1 MFLKFYT
8 IQMKNILFALI
19 LLFSIVL
26 GAQDLKYQ
34 AERDKINNLV
44 HTKLKV
50 DFNFEKSQ
58 LNGEAW
64 VTLTPHF
71 YAVNKVVLDAKSFNI
86 HEVKVNDKKAGF
98 NYSDDE
104 LTIELDKS
112 YKKGEEYTVYIK
124 YTAKPEEII
133 QKGSENITDAKGLY
147 FIDPKEED
155 PNKPTQIWTQGETES
170 NSCWF
175 PTIDSPNQKT
185 TQEIYMTVPNKY
197 VTLSNGTLK
206 SQVVNPNGTRTDY
219 WKMDQKHAPYLV
231 FMGVGEF
238 NITKD
243 TWNGLEV
250 NYYVEPEFA
259 PEAKTIFGNTP
270 EMITYFSNIT
280 GIPYPWDKYSQI
292 VVRDFVS
299 GAMENTT
306 AVVHAEDAQQ
316 KMGQLIDNNEW
327 EGTIAHELF
336 HHWFGDLVTTESW
349 ANLTVNESFAT
360 YSVYLWFAHKYG
372 KDKADANMYS
382 DVQTYITSQSENKDL
397 VRFYYMDREDMFDT
411 VSYHKGNAILHM
423 LRDVIGDEA
432 FFEGMNTFL
441 TTYKY
446 GTAEAH
452 QLRLVFEKVSGKDLN
467 WFFNQWYYGNGH
479 IKMNVTYDYNTIN
492 KTVTVNV
499 NQKGKTFKFPLS
511 IDIYEETGKTTHN
524 VWVDS
529 AQNSFTFSFNKLPKL
544 INIDAKHVLLAEIA
558 VKKTLNEYIY
568 QFNNA
573 PHYLDRRLALEE
585 IAKEQSNKEAFN
597 TLLKAFNDPY
607 YEIRIMALENIDLFQ
622 KYNKK
627 EAIDKIVKMA
637 QSDPKTLVQAAAI
650 SVLGKL
656 VDPIYKPIFVNG
668 MDSESYAV
676 NGKSLISLYQI
687 DKQAALSKLNTLPE
701 ATKKYMA
708 DAVTT
713 IYISEKDKTKLPFIA
728 NHILKG
734 MFLTEDKRTQQIY
747 GEAFKWIAESDNKE
761 AITNLTK
768 DFVTLGLRYKK
779 YKFDQLGVNML
790 NQLVYAQ
797 QQSKNSNKEELIIIL
812 KTGIATLIE

>member
-1 MFLKFYT
+1 
-8 IQMKNILFALI
+8 MKNILFALI
-19 LLFSIVL
+19 LLFSLVL
-26 GAQDLKYQ
+26 SAQDLKYQ
-34 AERDKINNLV
+34 PEREKINNLV

-64 VTLTPHF
+64 VTLAPHF

-104 LTIELDKS
+104 LTVDLDKT
-112 YKKGEEYTVYIK
+112 YKKGEEYTVYVK
-124 YTAKPEEII
+124 YTAKPEEIK

-170 NSCWF
+170 SSCWF

-206 SQVVNPNGTRTDY
+206 SQTSNPNGTRTDY

-238 NITKD
+238 SVVKD
-243 TWNGLEV
+243 SWNGLEV
-250 NYYVEPEFA
+250 NYYVEPEYA
-259 PEAKTIFGNTP
+259 SEAKAIFGNTP

-280 GIPYPWDKYSQI
+280 GIPYPWDKYNQI
-292 VVRDFVS
+292 VVRDYVS

-327 EGTIAHELF
+327 ESTIAHELF
-336 HHWFGDLVTTESW
+336 HHWFGNLVTTESW

-382 DVQTYITSQSENKDL
+382 DIQIYLTSQSEDKDL
-397 VRFYYMDREDMFDT
+397 VRFYYMDREDMFDA

-423 LRDVIGDEA
+423 LRDVVGDEA
-432 FFEGMNTFL
+432 FFEGMNTYL

-452 QLRLVFEKVSGKDLN
+452 QLRLIFEKVSGKDLN
-467 WFFNQWYYGNGH
+467 WFFNQWYYGSGH

-492 KTVTVNV
+492 KTVTVNI
-499 NQKGKTFKFPLS
+499 NQRGKSFKFPLS
-511 IDIYEETGKTTHN
+511 IDIYEESGKTTHN

-529 AQNSFTFSFNKLPKL
+529 AQNSFTFPFNKLPKL

-568 QFNNA
+568 QFNKA

-585 IAKEQSNKEAFN
+585 IVREQSNKEAFN
-597 TLLKAFNDPY
+597 TILKALNDPY
-607 YEIRIMALENIDLFQ
+607 YEIRVLALENIDLFQ

-656 VDPIYKPIFVNG
+656 VDPIYKPLFENAMNSNSFSVTG
-668 MDSESYAV
+668 Q
-676 NGKSLISLYQI
+676 SLISLYQI
-687 DKQAALSKLNTLPE
+687 DKQSALKKLSTLPE
-701 ATKKYMA
+701 ENKKYMA
-708 DAVTT
+708 DAITT

-728 NHILKG
+728 NHLLKG
-734 MFLTEDKRTQQIY
+734 MFLTENKRTQQIY
-747 GEAFKWIAESDNKE
+747 SEAFKWIAESDNKE
-761 AITNLTK
+761 AITNLTN
-768 DFVTLGLRYKK
+768 DFVKLGLQYKK

-812 KTGIATLIE
+812 KTGIAKLIE

>member
-1 MFLKFYT
+1 
-8 IQMKNILFALI
+8 MKNILFALI

-34 AERDKINNLV
+34 PERDKINNLV

-71 YAVNKVVLDAKSFNI
+71 YAVNKVVLDAKSFFI
-86 HEVKVNDKKAGF
+86 YEVKVNDKKADY
-98 NYSDDE
+98 NYSEDE
-104 LTIELDKS
+104 LTVELDKT
-112 YKKGEEYTVYIK
+112 YKKGEEYTVYVK
-124 YTAKPEEII
+124 YIAKPEEIK

-185 TQEIYMTVPNKY
+185 TQEIYMTVPNKF

-231 FMGVGEF
+231 FIGVGEF
-238 NITKD
+238 NVTKD
-243 TWNGLEV
+243 SWNGIEV
-250 NYYVEPEFA
+250 NYYVETEFA

-327 EGTIAHELF
+327 ESTIAHELF

-372 KDKADANMYS
+372 KDKADSNMYS
-382 DVQTYITSQSENKDL
+382 DVQTYMTSQSEDKDL

-432 FFEGMNTFL
+432 FFEGMNTYL

-492 KTVTVNV
+492 KTVTVNI
-499 NQKGKTFKFPLS
+499 NQKGKSFKFPLS

-529 AQNSFTFSFNKLPKL
+529 AQNSFTFSFNKMPKL

-558 VKKTLNEYIY
+558 VKKTLNEFIF

-585 IAKEQSNKEAFN
+585 ISKEQSNKDAFN
-597 TLLKAFNDPY
+597 TLLNALNDPY
-607 YEIRIMALENIDLFQ
+607 YEIRILALESIDLFQ

-656 VDPIYKPIFVNG
+656 VDPIYKPLFQNG
-668 MDSESYAV
+668 MNSESYAV
-676 NGKSLISLYQI
+676 IGKSLISLYQI
-687 DKQAALSKLNTLPE
+687 DKQAALLKLNTLPE
-701 ATKKYMA
+701 DTKKYMA

-734 MFLTEDKRTQQIY
+734 MFLTEDKRTQQTY
-747 GEAFKWIAESDNKE
+747 AEAFKWIAESDNKE
-761 AITNLTK
+761 AITNLTN

-779 YKFDQLGVNML
+779 YKFDQMAINML

-812 KTGIATLIE
+812 KTGIAKLVE

>member
-1 MFLKFYT
+1 
-8 IQMKNILFALI
+8 MKNILLALI

-26 GAQDLKYQ
+26 GAQDSKYQ
-34 AERDKINNLV
+34 PERDKINNLV

-71 YAVNKVVLDAKSFNI
+71 YDVNKVVLDAKSFNV

-98 NYSDDE
+98 NYSEDE
-104 LTIELDKS
+104 LTVELDKT

-124 YTAKPEEII
+124 YTAKPEEIK
-133 QKGSENITDAKGLY
+133 QKGSENIKDAKGLY

-197 VTLSNGTLK
+197 VTLSNGKLK
-206 SQVVNPNGTRTDY
+206 SQVINPNGTRTDY

-238 NITKD
+238 SVTKD

-259 PEAKTIFGNTP
+259 SEAKAIFGNTP

-382 DVQTYITSQSENKDL
+382 DVQTYMTSQSEDKNL

-423 LRDVIGDEA
+423 LRDMLGDEA
-432 FFEGMNTFL
+432 FFEGMNTYL

-467 WFFNQWYYGNGH
+467 WFFNQWYFGNGH

-492 KTVTVNV
+492 RTVTVNV

-529 AQNSFTFSFNKLPKL
+529 AQNSFTFSFNRLPKL

-558 VKKTLNEYIY
+558 VKKSLNEYIY

-607 YEIRIMALENIDLFQ
+607 YEIRILALENIDLFQ

-627 EAIDKIVKMA
+627 EAIDKIVNMA

-656 VDPIYKPIFVNG
+656 VDPIYKPLFEKG
-668 MDSESYAV
+668 MTSESYAV
-676 NGKSLISLYQI
+676 TGKSLISLYQI
-687 DKQAALSKLNTLPE
+687 DKQAALAKLNTLPE
-701 ATKKYMA
+701 DTKKYMA

-713 IYISEKDKTKLPFIA
+713 IYISEKDKSKLPFIA
-728 NHILKG
+728 NHVLKG
-734 MFLTEDKRTQQIY
+734 MFLTEDKRTQQTY
-747 GEAFKWIAESDNKE
+747 AEAFKWIAESDNKE
-761 AITNLTK
+761 AITNLTN
-768 DFVTLGLRYKK
+768 DFVKLGLQYKK
-779 YKFDQLGVNML
+779 YKFDQMSINML

-797 QQSKNSNKEELIIIL
+797 QQSKNSNKEELILIL
-812 KTGIATLIE
+812 KTGIAKLIE

>member
-1 MFLKFYT
+1 
-8 IQMKNILFALI
+8 MKNILFALL

-26 GAQDLKYQ
+26 GAQNANYQ
-34 AERDKINNLV
+34 PERDKINNLV

-64 VTLTPHF
+64 ITLTPHF
-71 YAVNKVVLDAKSFNI
+71 YAVNKVVLDAKTFNI

-104 LTIELDKS
+104 LTVELDKS
-112 YKKGEEYTVYIK
+112 YKKGEEYVVYIK
-124 YTAKPEEII
+124 YTAKPEEIT
-133 QKGSENITDAKGLY
+133 QKGSENIKDAKGLY

-155 PNKPTQIWTQGETES
+155 PNKPTQVWTQGETES

-206 SQVVNPNGTRTDY
+206 NQTSNPNGTRTDY
-219 WKMDQKHAPYLV
+219 WKMGQKHAPYLV

-238 NITKD
+238 SITKD
-243 TWNGLEV
+243 SWNDLEV
-250 NYYVEPEFA
+250 NYYVEPEFE
-259 PEAKTIFGNTP
+259 PEAKAIFGNTP
-270 EMITYFSNIT
+270 EMMTFFSNIT

-316 KMGQLIDNNEW
+316 KKGQLIDNNEW

-372 KDKADANMYS
+372 KDKADANMYN
-382 DVQTYITSQSENKDL
+382 DVQTYMTSQSEDKDL
-397 VRFYYMDREDMFDT
+397 VRFYYMSREDMFDT

-432 FFEGMNTFL
+432 FFEGMNTYL

-467 WFFNQWYYGNGH
+467 WFFNQWYYGSGH
-479 IKMNVTYDYNTIN
+479 IKMNVTYDFNTIN
-492 KTVTVNV
+492 KTVTVNI

-511 IDIYEETGKTTHN
+511 IDIYEETGKTSHN
-524 VWVDS
+524 VWVDN
-529 AQNSFTFSFNKLPKL
+529 AQNSFTFSFNKMPKL

-558 VKKTLNEYIY
+558 VKKTVNEYIY

-585 IAKEQSNKEAFN
+585 ISKNQSNKDVFN
-597 TLLKAFNDPY
+597 TFIKALNDPY
-607 YEIRIMALENIDLFQ
+607 YEIRILALENIDLFQ
-622 KYNKK
+622 KYSKK

-637 QSDPKTLVQAAAI
+637 QSDPKTLVKAAAI
-650 SVLGKL
+650 GVLGKL
-656 VDPIYKPIFVNG
+656 VDPVYKPLFENG
-668 MDSESYAV
+668 MNSESFAV
-676 NGKSLISLYQI
+676 TGKSLISLYQI
-687 DKQAALSKLNTLPE
+687 DKQAALAKLNTISE
-701 ATKKYMA
+701 DTKTYLA
-708 DAVTT
+708 DAVTS

-734 MFLTEDKRTQQIY
+734 MFLTEDKRTQQTY
-747 GEAFKWIAESDNKE
+747 AEAFKWISESDNKE
-761 AITNLTK
+761 AITNLTN
-768 DFVTLGLRYKK
+768 DFVKLGLRYKK
-779 YKFDQLGVNML
+779 YKFDQMSINML

-797 QQSKNSNKEELIIIL
+797 QQSKNSNKDELIIIL
-812 KTGIATLIE
+812 KTGIAKLIE

>member
-1 MFLKFYT
+1 
-8 IQMKNILFALI
+8 
-19 LLFSIVL
+19 
-26 GAQDLKYQ
+26 
-34 AERDKINNLV
+34 
-44 HTKLKV
+44 
-50 DFNFEKSQ
+50 
-58 LNGEAW
+58 
-64 VTLTPHF
+64 
-71 YAVNKVVLDAKSFNI
+71 
-86 HEVKVNDKKAGF
+86 F
-98 NYSDDE
+98 NYSEDQ
-104 LTIELDKS
+104 LTVELDKT

-206 SQVVNPNGTRTDY
+206 SQVVNNNGTRTDY

-238 NITKD
+238 SIVKD
-243 TWNGLEV
+243 FWNDLEV
-250 NYYVEPEFA
+250 NYYVEPEFE

-270 EMITYFSNIT
+270 EMMTFFSNIT

-382 DVQTYITSQSENKDL
+382 DVQTYMTSQSEDKDL
-397 VRFYYMDREDMFDT
+397 VRFYYLDREDMFDT

-432 FFEGMNTFL
+432 FFEGMNIFL

-467 WFFNQWYYGNGH
+467 WFFNQWYYGSGH

-492 KTVTVNV
+492 KTVTVNI

-524 VWVDS
+524 VWVENT
-529 AQNSFTFSFNKLPKL
+529 QNSFTFSFNKMPKL

-558 VKKTLNEYIY
+558 VKKTVNEYIY

-573 PHYLDRRLALEE
+573 PHYLDRRFALEE
-585 IAKEQSNKEAFN
+585 IAKEQANKDVFN
-597 TLLKAFNDPY
+597 TFIKALNDPY
-607 YEIRIMALENIDLFQ
+607 YEIRVLALENIDLFQ
-622 KYNKK
+622 KYSKK

-656 VDPIYKPIFVNG
+656 VDPIYKPLFVNG
-668 MDSESYAV
+668 MNSESYAV
-676 NGKSLISLYQI
+676 TGKSLMSLYQI
-687 DKQAALSKLNTLPE
+687 DKQTALSKLNTLPE
-701 ATKKYMA
+701 DTKKYMA

-713 IYISEKDKTKLPFIA
+713 IYINEKDKTKLPFIA

-734 MFLTEDKRTQQIY
+734 MFLTEDKRTQQTY
-747 GEAFKWIAESDNKE
+747 AEAFKWISESDNKE
-761 AITNLTK
+761 AITNLTN

-779 YKFDQLGVNML
+779 YKFDQMSINML
-790 NQLVYAQ
+790 NQLVNAQ
-797 QQSKNSNKEELIIIL
+797 QQSKNSNKNELIIIL
-812 KTGIATLIE
+812 KTGIAKLIE

>member
-1 MFLKFYT
+1 
-8 IQMKNILFALI
+8 MKNILFALI

-26 GAQDLKYQ
+26 DAQDLKYHP
-34 AERDKINNLV
+34 EREKINNLV

-71 YAVNKVVLDAKSFNI
+71 YAVNKVVLDAKSFNVY
-86 HEVKVNDKKAGF
+86 EVKVNDKKAGF
-98 NYSDDE
+98 NYSEDE
-104 LTIELDKS
+104 LTIELDKT
-112 YKKGEEYTVYIK
+112 YKKGEAYTVYIK
-124 YTAKPEEII
+124 YTAKPEEIT

-238 NITKD
+238 SVVKD
-243 TWNGLEV
+243 SWNGLEI
-250 NYYVEPEFA
+250 NYYVEPAYE
-259 PEAKTIFGNTP
+259 PEAKAIFGNTP
-270 EMITYFSNIT
+270 EMITFFSNLT

-292 VVRDFVS
+292 VVRDYVS

-316 KMGQLIDNNEW
+316 KKGQLVDNNEW
-327 EGTIAHELF
+327 ESTIAHELF
-336 HHWFGDLVTTESW
+336 HHWFGDLVTSESW

-382 DVQTYITSQSENKDL
+382 DIQTYMTSQSEDKDL
-397 VRFYYMDREDMFDT
+397 VRFYYLDREDMFDT

-432 FFEGMNTFL
+432 FFQGMNIFL
-441 TTYKY
+441 TEHKY
-446 GTAEAH
+446 GTAEA
-452 QLRLVFEKVSGKDLN
+452 QDLRLAFEKVSGKDLN

-479 IKMNVTYDYNTIN
+479 IKMAVTYDYNTIN
-492 KTVTVNV
+492 KTVTVNI
-499 NQKGKTFKFPLS
+499 NQKGNTFKFPLS
-511 IDIYEETGKTTHN
+511 IDIYEETGKTSHN
-524 VWVDS
+524 VWVDN
-529 AQNSFTFSFNKLPKL
+529 AQNSFTFSFNKLPKF

-558 VKKTLNEYIY
+558 DKKTVTEYIF

-585 IAKEQSNKEAFN
+585 IAKNQSDKEGFN
-597 TLLKAFNDPY
+597 TIIKALNDSY
-607 YEIRIMALENIDLFQ
+607 YEIRVLALESIDLFQ

-627 EAIDKIVKMA
+627 EAIDKVVKLA

-656 VDPIYKPIFVNG
+656 VDPIYKPLFEKG
-668 MDSESYAV
+668 MTSESYAV
-676 NGKSLISLYQI
+676 TGNSLTSLYQI
-687 DKQAALSKLNTLPE
+687 DKQTALSKVNSLSE
-701 ATKKYMA
+701 DTKDYLA
-708 DAVTT
+708 DAITT

-728 NHILKG
+728 NHLLKG
-734 MFLTEDKRTQQIY
+734 LFLTEDKRTQQTY
-747 GEAFKWIAESDNKE
+747 AEAFKWISESDNVE
-761 AITNLTK
+761 AMTNLTN
-768 DFVTLGLRYKK
+768 DFVKLGLQYKK
-779 YKFDQLGVNML
+779 YKFDQMSVNML

-797 QQSKNSNKEELIIIL
+797 QQSKNSNKNELILIL
-812 KTGIATLIE
+812 KTGIAKLIE